1 MVRCLNIDGD
11 GQEGLAGHGGEQR
24 AVLVYQIESYR
35 FGRRFW
41 AGTIWSRTIL
51 VRTSRSTACPTTVC
65 VGDGYRIGDAVFEVT
80 QPRVTCYR
88 VGIRLG
94 EPRMAPWLGSH
105 RRSGFYCRV
114 LQEGLVE
121 AG

>member
-1 MVRCLNIDGD
+1 MSSGKTGWCGPGLEAARERPAHDALPQQNGD

-35 FGRRFW
+35 FGRRVW

-65 VGDGYRIGDAVFEVT
+65 VGDGYRIGDVVFEVT
-80 QPRVTCYR
+80 QPRSLAIASGYGSASR
-88 VGIRLG
+88 GWPLG
-94 EPRMAPWLGSH
+94 
-105 RRSGFYCRV
+105 
-114 LQEGLVE
+114 
-121 AG
+121 